1 MASIFDI
8 NIVEGDLLAD
18 GQTVDFKGLNTTN
31 HTFDTGDQ
39 NGHLLDDMPGGTNV
53 NGGRSRSYRRFA

>member
-31 HTFDTGDQ
+31 HTLTLAIKTVIYSMTCPEGLTSMAGD
-39 NGHLLDDMPGGTNV
+39 
-53 NGGRSRSYRRFA
+53 R